1 MIKSGSSWAGTF
13 VTLDSTGALATPG
26 TGPAG
31 VLYIDGTADAAAV
44 TISGANPYKWAV
56 TLPAL
61 TAGQRVDLY
70 ITATIATIATAG
82 FVASDQ
88 ADTVLVSEVK
98 AETALILADTGT
110 DGVVVASLANDSITA
125 AALKADAIT
134 EIQTGLATPT
144 NITAG
149 TIATV
154 TNLTNMPTIPN
165 DWITAAGIKADAIT
179 EIQANL
185 ALEATLTDIK
195 GAGWASETLVA
206 LKAETASILEDTGT
220 TLDDLVDGLETM
232 LTDIHDTDLPAVKA
246 ETALIVED
254 TGTTLPAAIAA
265 IGGGAGGT
273 SKVYTV
279 TDSVSGL
286 PIADVHVWVSTD
298 TAGANVVASGYT
310 DVSGQVTFMLDA
322 ATYYIWRMKAGY
334 NFTNPDTEVVA

>member
-1 MIKSGSSWAGTF
+1 MVKSGGAWAGTF
-13 VTLDSTGALATPG
+13 VTLDATGAKATPSV
-26 TGPAG
+26 GPAG
-31 VLYIDGTADAAAV
+31 VLYVDGTADAAAV

-61 TAGQRVDLY
+61 TAGQRVDMY

-110 DGVVVASLANDSITA
+110 DGVVVAYLANDSITA

-149 TIATV
+149 TITTVTTV
-154 TNLTNMPTIPN
+154 TNAPT
-165 DWITAAGIKADAIT
+165 GM
-179 EIQANL
+179 
-185 ALEATLTDIK
+185 ALEATLTAIK
-195 GAGWASETLVA
+195 GLGWTDETLVTIQTA
-206 LKAETASILEDTGT
+206 ADAATAPSANDVADAVWNEAIAGHVSVGSTGKAVTDILEDTGTTLPATLASILEDTGT
-220 TLDDLVDGLETM
+220 TL
-232 LTDIHDTDLPAVKA
+232 PASI
-246 ETALIVED
+246 ALIS
-254 TGTTLPAAIAA
+254 
-265 IGGGAGGT
+265 GGAGPGGT
-273 SKVYTV
+273 EKVYTV

-298 TAGANVVASGYT
+298 TAGANVIASGYT

-322 ATYYIWRMKAGY
+322 GTYYLWRQKAGY
-334 NFTNPDTEVVA
+334 NFTNPDTEVVT

>member
-1 MIKSGSSWAGTF
+1 MTVKTGTAWAGTF
-13 VTLDSTGALATPG
+13 VTLDATGALATPSA
-26 TGPAG
+26 GPAG

-61 TAGQRVDLY
+61 TAGQRVDMY
-70 ITATIATIATAG
+70 ITATIATIATAW

-110 DGVVVASLANDSITA
+110 DGVVLASGAITA
-125 AALKADAIT
+125 AVIATDAID
-134 EIQTGLATPT
+134 A
-144 NITAG
+144 
-149 TIATV
+149 
-154 TNLTNMPTIPN
+154 
-165 DWITAAGIKADAIT
+165 DSIKADAVT
-179 EIQANL
+179 KIQAGL
-185 ALEATLTDIK
+185 STL
-195 GAGWASETLVA
+195 
-206 LKAETASILEDTGT
+206 
-220 TLDDLVDGLETM
+220 
-232 LTDIHDTDLPAVKA
+232 
-246 ETALIVED
+246 
-254 TGTTLPAAIAA
+254 
-265 IGGGAGGT
+265 GAGGT

-298 TAGANVVASGYT
+298 TAGANVIASGYT